1 MLVLKRKPDEG
12 VVIWNEQSPSQQLKV
27 SFRKLPDGTYQMQFE
42 GPRCFKIFR
51 EEMVNSDSFEDK
63 K

>member
-12 VVIWNEQSPSQQLKV
+12 VVIWNEQQPESQLKV

-42 GPRCFKIFR
+42 GPRCFKIYR
-51 EEMVNSDSFEDK
+51 EEMLNDSFEDK